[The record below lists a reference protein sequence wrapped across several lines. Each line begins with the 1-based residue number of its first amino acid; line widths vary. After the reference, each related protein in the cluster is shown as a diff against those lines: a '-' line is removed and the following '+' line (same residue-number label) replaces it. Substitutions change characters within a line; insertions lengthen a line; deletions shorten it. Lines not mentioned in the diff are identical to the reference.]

1 MHKHNRIFRR
11 NVLLI
16 TSLTLLQGYTVPT
29 FVSYVPPSSVNRLSR
44 FTNSSEN
51 DNLCLEGFLS
61 SLRAFSLSFM
71 VKIFC
76 LLPFDRNGS

>member
-16 TSLTLLQGYTVPT
+16 TSLTLLQGYTVT
-29 FVSYVPPSSVNRLSR
+29 MFVSYVPLSSVNLSR

-76 LLPFDRNGS
+76 LLPIDRNGS

>member
-11 NVLLI
+11 NVLLL
-16 TSLTLLQGYTVPT
+16 TSLTLLQGYTVT
-29 FVSYVPPSSVNRLSR
+29 MFVSYVPPSSVYLSR
-44 FTNSSEN
+44 YTNSSEN

-76 LLPFDRNGS
+76 LLPIDRNGS

>member
-1 MHKHNRIFRR
+1 M
-11 NVLLI
+11 
-16 TSLTLLQGYTVPT
+16 
-29 FVSYVPPSSVNRLSR
+29 FVSYVPPSSVNLSR
-44 FTNSSEN
+44 YTNSSEN

-76 LLPFDRNGS
+76 LLPIDRNGS